1 MTPRVVL
8 DTNIIVSGFGWDG
21 VPRYVL
27 DAAFAG
33 RFVAVTVTEFLALR
47 DQLDRR

>member
-1 MTPRVVL
+1 MTPRVVR
-8 DTNIIVSGFGWDG
+8 DTNIIVSGFGWGG
-21 VPRYVL
+21 VPGHVL

-33 RFVAVTVTEFLALR
+33 RPVVVTATEFLTLL